1 MKLLLTNDG
10 SHTLMVEELN
20 ETYHSRHGAIQE
32 SRHVFIKNGFR
43 FILGNNPRKPLRVF
57 ELGLGTGLNAL
68 LTAMESQKLSV
79 PVEYTCIE
87 PHPVPEAI
95 IGQLN
100 FHEIINLPSVKDY
113 FGQIHSVSW
122 DQLYTIHPFFK
133 FRKVKSTIQEF
144 ITSAGYFHLAY
155 YDAFAPNKQPEMW
168 QRDVLQKVYGFLS
181 NESALVTY
189 CAQGQV
195 KRDLKASGF
204 TVQSLQGPPGK
215 KEMTRGLKGQSS

>member
-1 MKLLLTNDG
+1 MKLLLTDDG

-43 FILGNNPRKPLRVF
+43 YILGKNSLRPVRIF

-79 PVEYTCIE
+79 SVEYTCVE
-87 PHPVPEAI
+87 PYPVPEAI
-95 IGQLN
+95 IKQLN
-100 FHEIINLPSVKDY
+100 FHEVIKSPSVKDQ
-113 FGQIHSVSW
+113 FVQIHSVNW
-122 DQLYTIHPFFK
+122 DQFSRIHPFFM
-133 FRKVKSTIQEF
+133 FRKIKSTIQDF
-144 ITSAGYFHLAY
+144 KTSSGYFHLAY

-168 QRDVLQKVYGFLS
+168 QREIIQKVYDFLS
-181 NESALVTY
+181 WESALVTY

-215 KEMTRGLKGQSS
+215 KEMTRGLKGQFS

>member
-10 SHTLMVEELN
+10 SHTLKVEELN

-43 FILGNNPRKPLRVF
+43 FMLGKNPRKPVRIF

-68 LTAMESQKLSV
+68 LTAIESRKLSV
-79 PVEYTCIE
+79 PVEYTCVE
-87 PHPVPEAI
+87 PYPVPEAI

-100 FHEIINLPSVKDY
+100 FSEIINLPTVKDH
-113 FGQIHSVSW
+113 FMQIHSVSW
-122 DQLYTIHPFFK
+122 DQMNRIHPFFR
-133 FRKVKSTIQEF
+133 FRKIETTIEKF
-144 ITSAGYFHLAY
+144 NTSAGYFHLAY
-155 YDAFAPNKQPEMW
+155 YDAFAPNKQPEVW
-168 QRDVLQKVYGFLS
+168 QRDVFQKVYRFLS

-195 KRDLKASGF
+195 KRDLKAAGF
-204 TVQSLQGPPGK
+204 IVQSLQGPPGK